1 MIVRNYPDNMNLGRV
16 TFVFVN
22 WASKKPSC
30 RSLILYGIL
39 FSKSLVQIKFIIIV
53 IYLIFIGKNRLGELL
68 MKLRTEL
75 RNTPTTSSPY
85 TLTTSS
91 SYTPSTPSSY
101 TPTTTTQ
108 TKMKRSSSLSRLTI
122 PFSLTTIDDKIIYDV
137 NDSTNFLSNCYRA
150 SFKLEGKE
158 WPTVLHY
165 FVAKKFD
172 LKKPHVS
179 KILCMKNCEEVHLYS
194 RNLKFQSVSYYYTS
208 LLVQRFPTFLI
219 RGPPNTSHTRFHGP
233 FLYVCPWIPSL
244 YQLY

>member
-1 MIVRNYPDNMNLGRV
+1 MIVRNYPDNINLGSV

-30 RSLILYGIL
+30 RPLILYSIL

-85 TLTTSS
+85 T
-91 SYTPSTPSSY
+91 PS
-101 TPTTTTQ
+101 TTTQ

-150 SFKLEGKE
+150 NFKLEGKE

-172 LKKPHVS
+172 LKRHHVS
-179 KILCMKNCEEVHLYS
+179 KILSLKNCEEVHLYS

-219 RGPPNTSHTRFHGP
+219 RGPPNTRFRGP
-233 FLYVCPWIPSL
+233 FLYVCPWIPKGSMDPGWGPL
-244 YQLY
+244 S